1 VLQKEKEKNNGL
13 NRLPISKQGPV
24 NNLSKKWL
32 LVYAHIKG
40 VCLHWTYI
48 QKHTSIIG
56 CYTCLLNW
64 HIACTCACEESSS
77 PKLTPTLSTPLNYL
91 CF

>member
-24 NNLSKKWL
+24 NNLSKKLL

-40 VCLHWTYI
+40 VCLH
-48 QKHTSIIG
+48 
-56 CYTCLLNW
+56 
-64 HIACTCACEESSS
+64 
-77 PKLTPTLSTPLNYL
+77 
-91 CF
+91 

>member
-1 VLQKEKEKNNGL
+1 VLQKEKEKNYGL

-24 NNLSKKWL
+24 NNLSKQWL

-48 QKHTSIIG
+48 QNI
-56 CYTCLLNW
+56 LV
-64 HIACTCACEESSS
+64 
-77 PKLTPTLSTPLNYL
+77 
-91 CF
+91 